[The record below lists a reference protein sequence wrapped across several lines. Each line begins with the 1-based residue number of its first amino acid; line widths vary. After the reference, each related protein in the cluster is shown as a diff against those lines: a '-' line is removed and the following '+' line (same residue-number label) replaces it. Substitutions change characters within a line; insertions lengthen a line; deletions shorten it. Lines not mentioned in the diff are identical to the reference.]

1 MQHDLF
7 GSTFLSQV
15 TLTGGHI
22 LIEDVF
28 RGLITKILSEILA
41 HFRIIVEFWLIF
53 AFDDP
58 W

>member
-1 MQHDLF
+1 M
-7 GSTFLSQV
+7 
-15 TLTGGHI
+15 
-22 LIEDVF
+22 IEDVF